1 MKSDLGFTSSDI
13 CKIIKVCAEG
23 GVSCFSLGEIKIEFR
38 SLSSEAK
45 PSLSTFPTDE
55 LSQPLVIEEAK
66 AMAKIIEDQATKLE
80 SIRLKEEELENM
92 PILDPEK
99 WEEYESNKVWK
110 ADLDAESY

>member
-1 MKSDLGFTSSDI
+1 MANLFERAACFTDI
-13 CKIIKVCAEG
+13 HYGLKQNSRQHLIDCDNYVTW
-23 GVSCFSLGEIKIEFR
+23 F
-38 SLSSEAK
+38 
-45 PSLSTFPTDE
+45 
-55 LSQPLVIEEAK
+55 IEEAK